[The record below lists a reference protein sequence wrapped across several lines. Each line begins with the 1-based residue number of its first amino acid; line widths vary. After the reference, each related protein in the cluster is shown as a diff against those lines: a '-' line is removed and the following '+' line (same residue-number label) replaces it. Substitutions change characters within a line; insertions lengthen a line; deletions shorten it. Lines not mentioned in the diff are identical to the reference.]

1 MIGEPTLIEIL
12 SERVHY
18 WVAKIDLAAID
29 AQGRP
34 IENPT
39 VQIDV
44 ESSTRFGIRYHVDGR
59 EVHPPILHCSPT
71 GSVERVICAML
82 ETLAG
87 EEVPQFP
94 TWLSPTQVRVIPV
107 ADRHMDAAEAL
118 CVRLNNQGIRADL
131 DDREESMNKK
141 VRAAGMEWVP
151 YIVVMGDLEIASGDL
166 TVTIRRQSTPEKLH
180 REKMK
185 VEGLLVKVR
194 EETAGKPFRPLYT
207 PRLLSVRP
215 RFI

>member
-1 MIGEPTLIEIL
+1 
-12 SERVHY
+12 
-18 WVAKIDLAAID
+18 
-29 AQGRP
+29 
-34 IENPT
+34 
-39 VQIDV
+39 
-44 ESSTRFGIRYHVDGR
+44 
-59 EVHPPILHCSPT
+59 
-71 GSVERVICAML
+71 VERVICAML

-94 TWLSPTQVRVIPV
+94 TWLAATQVRVIPV
-107 ADRHMDAAEAL
+107 ADRHMDAAKAL
-118 CVRLNNQGIRADL
+118 SSRLNDRGIRTDV

-151 YIVVMGDLEIASGDL
+151 YIVVLGDQEITSGEL
-166 TVTIRRQSTPEKLH
+166 TVTVRQLSTPEKLH

-185 VEGLLVKVR
+185 EEALIGKVK

-207 PRLLSVRP
+207 SRLLSVRP

>member
-1 MIGEPTLIEIL
+1 M
-12 SERVHY
+12 
-18 WVAKIDLAAID
+18 DLAAID

-44 ESSTRFGIRYHVDGR
+44 ESSARFGIRYHVDGK

-94 TWLSPTQVRVIPV
+94 TWLSATQVRVIPV
-107 ADRHMDAAEAL
+107 ADRHMDVAKAL
-118 CVRLNNQGIRADL
+118 CNRLNDRGIRCDL

-151 YIVVMGDLEIASGDL
+151 YIVVLGDQEITSGDL
-166 TVTIRRQSTPEKLH
+166 TVTVRMRSTPERLH

-185 VEGLLVKVR
+185 EEGLVATVR
-194 EETAGKPFRPLYT
+194 EENAGKPWRPLYT

-215 RFI
+215 RFV